1 MRLDNVTLLCFFA
14 SYLVALGF
22 EAVPLL
28 KKLRFSHWAALFAAA
43 AGLIAQTA
51 YLLAR
56 SRAAN
61 MAPLL
66 SSTHDWLLVLAWL
79 IVLLYLVVELADRRI
94 SLGLFVLPLVLALVG
109 ASRLV
114 SDARNPDLGATQPL
128 GMFHATMLVLG
139 MAGVFIGF
147 VMSLMYLVQHRRLK
161 SKRGELPGLHLLS
174 LETLGRVNW
183 WAVVLSV
190 PLLTAGMATGVWL
203 TFLPNQ
209 SAGSI
214 DLGRFEFI
222 VSGLLWLTMVLLFF
236 WLLTSRRPA
245 GRLVAWRTMWACGFM
260 LVTLVVLQ
268 VLSGGG
274 IHGSG

>member
-1 MRLDNVTLLCFFA
+1 M
-14 SYLVALGF
+14 ALGF

-28 KKLRFSHWAALFAAA
+28 KKLKWSHWAALFSAA
-43 AGLIAQTA
+43 AGLVAQTA
-51 YLLAR
+51 YLMAR
-56 SRAAN
+56 SRDTALP
-61 MAPLL
+61 PLL
-66 SSTHDWLLVLAWL
+66 NSTHDWLLVLAWL

-94 SLGLFVLPLVLALVG
+94 ALGLFVLPLVLALVG

-114 SDARNPDLGATQPL
+114 SDVHNPSLGESRNL
-128 GMFHATMLVLG
+128 GMFHAAMLVLG

-161 SKRGELPGLHLLS
+161 SKRGELPGLHMLS

-203 TFLPNQ
+203 TFLPHE
-209 SAGSI
+209 STGAI
-214 DLGRFEFI
+214 ELRRFEFLI
-222 VSGLLWLTMVLLFF
+222 SGLLWLTMVALFF
-236 WLLTSRRPA
+236 WLLTSRRPG
-245 GRLVAWRTMWACGFM
+245 GRVVAWRTMWACGFM
-260 LVTLVVLQ
+260 LVTLVLLQ

-274 IHGSG
+274 IHGTG